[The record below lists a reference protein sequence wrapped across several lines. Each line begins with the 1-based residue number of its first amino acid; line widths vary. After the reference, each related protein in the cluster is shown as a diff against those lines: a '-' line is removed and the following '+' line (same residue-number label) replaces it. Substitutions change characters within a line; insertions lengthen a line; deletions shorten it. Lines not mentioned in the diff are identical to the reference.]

1 MATQKTAQVGRTLGS
16 APADPGTEH
25 DLAGLARFKPIQS
38 LLKDPQP
45 LSLKVLGLRLSD
57 QWAQELRRF
66 RTQSSQGLKLP
77 VLDLSL
83 PNKKLPLLLQ
93 AGKHPFVPVEIQF
106 QGLNFKGEV
115 RLRGY
120 KPWHVAETKKS
131 LRIKLKKGDF
141 ILGHRLFNLNNPDR
155 PVLFEETLVLQLAH
169 NQGLITTASD
179 FARLRLNGLDLG
191 VYAYTTPLDEVLLR
205 KHHRIPADLYS
216 LEKRQKGFQN
226 TGPWKY
232 ITWYDSEAKNF
243 APLSQFLKTLQQ
255 ASDQEFQ
262 DFASHHLNL
271 KDFATLEILHRLFAE
286 TDSSSDAELNYALYF
301 DPYRGLWEPVLHEF
315 TGLGLGIAPPFN
327 DPLLTRLG
335 QVPAYQQARA
345 EVFEHIISEAKPE
358 KLRQQ
363 GRELISRLA
372 PDLEADPYWRAR
384 GIEAEGVESQ
394 GIEAQGIEAQT
405 AAKKQPRSLLE
416 RELMRPMSLQS
427 LATAFELRLQ
437 SLEKRLNALPDLLVS
452 PKVIFP
458 SRVQLKATL
467 KLGPGRIEIPLTRQF
482 EADQPVQ
489 IAPGTTFALGAG
501 ASLIFKGPVQFLGST
516 TSPIRLLPAGQKRWG
531 GLVLQGR
538 STAGSRLSGVIA
550 SGGSQPVSPPYIYP
564 GMINFHDTR
573 QISLSDCQ
581 FSNNLHS
588 DDLIH
593 TAYVQDLKAE
603 RITISQAFSD
613 AWDLEFSQ
621 AQIADLRIQTS
632 GDDGIDLMDTVLE
645 ITRSVIQDSQGNG
658 ISAGEQSNVT
668 VSHSLIA
675 HAGTGILA
683 KNASFV
689 QMSQSL
695 LFENRKGLEIYQ
707 ESPFYPGWSRIT
719 GSQIFIS
726 GGQPLALDGVSEKAI
741 APPVYTQIDPAS
753 APNTAA
759 NVAAKRLLAPLFKLL
774 GLSEFKHLPQKLIS
788 QKKAKQP

>member
-1 MATQKTAQVGRTLGS
+1 MKPFRWQLKKRLR
-16 APADPGTEH
+16 
-25 DLAGLARFKPIQS
+25 LAGLLALPLLILGLSMTWQAWQDLNQFKA

-45 LSLKVLGLRLSD
+45 LNFKLLGLRLSD

-66 RTQSSQGLKLP
+66 RTHSGQGLKLP
-77 VLDLSL
+77 VIDLTL

-155 PVLFEETLVLQLAH
+155 PVLFEEALVLKLAH
-169 NQGLITTASD
+169 KQGLITSASD
-179 FARLRLNGLDLG
+179 FARLRFNGLDLG
-191 VYAYTTPLDEVLLR
+191 VFAYSSPLDEAILR
-205 KHHRIPADLYS
+205 KHRRIPADLYS
-216 LEKRQKGFQN
+216 LEKRQNGFQN

-243 APLSQFLKTLQQ
+243 AQLSQLLKTLQH
-255 ASDQEFQ
+255 ASDQDFQ
-262 DFASHHLNL
+262 DFAMHHLKL

-286 TDSSSDAELNYALYF
+286 NADSEAELNYALYF

-315 TGLGLGIAPPFN
+315 TGFGLGDAPPFN

-345 EVFEHIISEAKPE
+345 DVLKRMIVEAKPE
-358 KLRQQ
+358 TLRLQ
-363 GRELISRLA
+363 GQELLSRLA
-372 PDLEADPYWRAR
+372 PDLAADPFWRAR
-384 GIEAEGVESQ
+384 GVEAQ
-394 GIEAQGIEAQT
+394 GIEAQGIAH
-405 AAKKQPRSLLE
+405 KQNTPLLE
-416 RELMRPMSLQS
+416 RELMRPMDLKR

-452 PKVIFP
+452 PKEILT
-458 SRVQLKATL
+458 SRVQIKATL

-489 IAPGTTFALGAG
+489 IAPGTTFAMGAG

-516 TSPIRLLPAGQKRWG
+516 RSPIRLLPAGHKRWG
-531 GLVLQGR
+531 GLVLQGS
-538 STAGSRLSGVIA
+538 STAGSHLSGVIA
-550 SGGSQPVSPPYIYP
+550 SGGSQPISPPYIYP
-564 GMINFHDTR
+564 GMINLHDTR

-581 FSNNLHS
+581 FGNNLHS

-621 AQIADLRIQTS
+621 AKIADLHIQTS
-632 GDDGIDLMDTVLE
+632 GDDGIDLMDTVLDL
-645 ITRSVIQDSQGNG
+645 TRSVIQDSQGNG
-658 ISAGEQSNVT
+658 ISAGEQSQVT

-683 KNASFV
+683 KNASV
-689 QMSQSL
+689 VNMSQSL
-695 LFENRKGLEIYQ
+695 LFENSKGLEIYQ

-719 GSQIFIS
+719 GQHLFIS

-741 APPVYTQIDPAS
+741 APPVYTQLDTNS
-753 APNTAA
+753 ADNTGS
-759 NVAAKRLLAPLFKLL
+759 NLAAKRLLAPLFKLL

-788 QKKAKQP
+788 QKQAKQP

>member
-1 MATQKTAQVGRTLGS
+1 MKPFRWQLKKRLR
-16 APADPGTEH
+16 
-25 DLAGLARFKPIQS
+25 LAGLLALPLLILGLSMTWQAWQDLNQFKA

-45 LSLKVLGLRLSD
+45 LNFKLLGLRLSD

-66 RTQSSQGLKLP
+66 RTHSGQGLKLP
-77 VLDLSL
+77 VIDLTLS
-83 PNKKLPLLLQ
+83 NKKLPLLLQ

-106 QGLNFKGEV
+106 QGLNFTGEV

-155 PVLFEETLVLQLAH
+155 PVLFEETLVLKLAH
-169 NQGLITTASD
+169 NQGLITSASD

-191 VYAYTTPLDEVLLR
+191 VFAYGSPLDEAILR
-205 KHHRIPADLYS
+205 KHRRIPADLYS
-216 LEKRQKGFQN
+216 LEKRQNGFQN

-243 APLSQFLKTLQQ
+243 AQLSQLLKTLQH
-255 ASDQEFQ
+255 ASDQDFQ
-262 DFASHHLNL
+262 DFATHHLKL

-286 TDSSSDAELNYALYF
+286 QDDSEAELNYALYF

-315 TGLGLGIAPPFN
+315 TGLGLGVAPPLK

-345 EVFEHIISEAKPE
+345 DVLKRMVVEAKPE
-358 KLRQQ
+358 TLRLQ
-363 GRELISRLA
+363 GQELLSRLA
-372 PDLEADPYWRAR
+372 PDLAADPFWRAR
-384 GIEAEGVESQ
+384 GIEAQGIEVEGVE
-394 GIEAQGIEAQT
+394 AQGLAH
-405 AAKKQPRSLLE
+405 KQNTPLLE
-416 RELMRPMSLQS
+416 RELMRPMDLKR
-427 LATAFELRLQ
+427 LAAAFELRLQ
-437 SLEKRLNALPDLLVS
+437 SLEKRLNALPALLAT
-452 PKVIFP
+452 PKDIFP

-467 KLGPGRIEIPLTRQF
+467 KLGPGRLDIPFTRQF

-516 TSPIRLLPAGQKRWG
+516 TSPIRLIPAGHKRWG
-531 GLVLQGR
+531 GLVLQGS
-538 STAGSRLSGVIA
+538 STAGSHLSGVIA

-573 QISLSDCQ
+573 QISLADCQ

-588 DDLIH
+588 DDLLH

-621 AQIADLRIQTS
+621 AKLADLRIQAS
-632 GDDGIDLMDTVLE
+632 GDDGLDLMDSLLE
-645 ITRSVIQDSQGNG
+645 LTRSVIQDSQGNG
-658 ISAGEQSNVT
+658 ISAGEQSKVT

-683 KNASFV
+683 KNASVV

-719 GSQIFIS
+719 GEHLFIS

-741 APPVYTQIDPAS
+741 APPVYTQFDTIS
-753 APNTAA
+753 APNTAS
-759 NVAAKRLLAPLFKLL
+759 NLAAKRLLAPLFKLL
-774 GLSEFKHLPQKLIS
+774 SLSEFKQLPHWLNS

>member
-1 MATQKTAQVGRTLGS
+1 MKPFQWQLKKRLK
-16 APADPGTEH
+16 
-25 DLAGLARFKPIQS
+25 LAGLLVLPLLMLGLSMTWQAWQDLVQFKA

-45 LSLKVLGLRLSD
+45 LSLKLLSLRLSD
-57 QWAQELRRF
+57 QWAQEWRRF
-66 RTQSSQGLKLP
+66 RPHAGQDLKLP
-77 VLDLSL
+77 MLDLTL

-106 QGLNFKGEV
+106 QGLNFKGEA

-155 PVLFEETLVLQLAH
+155 PVLFEESLVLKIAH
-169 NQGLITTASD
+169 NLGLITSASD

-191 VYAYTTPLDEVLLR
+191 VYAYTTPLDEAILR

-226 TGPWKY
+226 TAPWKY

-243 APLSQFLKTLQQ
+243 APLSRFLKTLQQ
-255 ASDQEFQ
+255 APDQDFQ
-262 DFASHHLNL
+262 DFATHHLKL

-315 TGLGLGIAPPFN
+315 TGLGLGVAPPLN

-345 EVFEHIISEAKPE
+345 EALKGIMSEAKPE
-358 KLRQQ
+358 TLRQQ
-363 GRELISRLA
+363 GKDLISRLA
-372 PDLEADPYWRAR
+372 PDLAADPYWRAR
-384 GIEAEGVESQ
+384 GIEAQGV
-394 GIEAQGIEAQT
+394 EAQT
-405 AAKKQPRSLLE
+405 AAKKQPRPLLE

-437 SLEKRLNALPDLLVS
+437 SLEKRLKALSTLLAAETLKS
-452 PKVIFP
+452 ARK
-458 SRVQLKATL
+458 QLKATL
-467 KLGPGRIEIPLTRQF
+467 KLGPGRLDIPITRHF

-489 IAPGTTFALGAG
+489 IAAGTTFALGAG
-501 ASLIFKGPVQFLGST
+501 ASLIFKGQVMFLGSKT
-516 TSPIRLLPAGQKRWG
+516 APIRLLPAGHKRWG
-531 GLVLQGR
+531 GLVLQG
-538 STAGSRLSGVIA
+538 SNTAGSRLSGVIA
-550 SGGSQPVSPPYIYP
+550 SGGSQPVSPPFIYP
-564 GMINFHDTR
+564 GMINLHDTR
-573 QISLSDCQ
+573 QISLADCQ
-581 FSNNLHS
+581 FSDNRYS
-588 DDLIH
+588 DDLLH

-603 RITISQAFSD
+603 RITFSQAFSD

-621 AQIADLRIQTS
+621 AKIADLQIQTS
-632 GDDGIDLMDTVLE
+632 GDDGIDLMDTVLDL
-645 ITRSVIQDSQGNG
+645 TRSVIQDSQGNG
-658 ISAGEQSNVT
+658 ISAGEQSQVK
-668 VSHSLIA
+668 VSDSLIA
-675 HAGTGILA
+675 RSGTGVLA
-683 KNASFV
+683 KNASEV
-689 QMSQSL
+689 KLSQSL

-719 GSQIFIS
+719 GSQLFIS

-741 APPVYTQIDPAS
+741 APPVYTQLDTVS

-759 NVAAKRLLAPLFKLL
+759 NVAAKRLLAPLLQLL
-774 GLSEFKHLPQKLIS
+774 GLSEFKQLPTWLNQ
-788 QKKAKQP
+788 QNRDKQP